1 MSSKKSLTAA
11 IVVLLLMSTIGSLIL
26 LGDGSELCYSRDGT
40 AIQTHDV
47 DGSEEVIENWKD
59 LHEIRDDSQGE
70 YVLGRDL
77 TEDVE
82 YYDTYASEEANDGEG
97 WRPIGLGE
105 EEIFQ
110 GRLDGGGFTIEG
122 LYIDR
127 ELFRVGLFNEI
138 GEGGEVVDIEIVD
151 AEVSGYVLTGTIAGI
166 NSGRI
171 ENTSVNSRVVGN
183 LNLGGLV
190 GNNTGIVK
198 GSYHEG
204 TVIGSS
210 TIIGGLVGINYHGK
224 ISECYSNGR
233 THGSGSTGG
242 LLGVNEEGY
251 VKRSYAV
258 GDTSG
263 EYIFA
268 GLVGSNRGNIS
279 DSYAIGSVTGQARL
293 GIFFDEDT
301 AGGLVG
307 NHHRGSIKD
316 CYAVAEVEAEK
327 NIGGLIARR
336 KNGAEVSSSFWDTDI
351 SETTHSEGGIGL
363 STDDM
368 KDLTVLTDEGWDIAT
383 VDNTSDRNTDHTW
396 NIVEDETYPFF
407 VWQEE
412 IVEYEWQGS
421 FFERFGL
428 YILIGIVVFIISI
441 VIVIFIIKRSTSDE
455 DKRIPLYEKK
465 HINNMITPPPPDDD
479 PTDDDLPPPP
489 PDDDPADEDL
499 PPPPD
504 T

>member
-1 MSSKKSLTAA
+1 MNSKKYLSVAL
-11 IVVLLLMSTIGSLIL
+11 VVLLLLSTIGSLIL

-40 AIQTHDV
+40 AMQNHDV

-59 LHEIRDDSQGE
+59 LHEIRDDLQGE

-77 TEDVE
+77 TEDAE
-82 YYDTYASEEANDGEG
+82 YYDMYASEDANDGEG
-97 WRPIGLGE
+97 WRPIGHGE
-105 EEIFQ
+105 DEIFQ
-110 GRLDGGGFTIEG
+110 GILDGKGFKIEG

-127 ELFRVGLFNEI
+127 DLFHVGLFNEI
-138 GEGGEVVDIEIVD
+138 GEGGEVLDIEIVD
-151 AEVSGYVLTGTIAGI
+151 AEVSGFVLTGTIAGI

-171 ENTSVNSRVVGN
+171 ENTSVNSRVVGD
-183 LNLGGLV
+183 LNSGGLV

-204 TVIGSS
+204 TVIG
-210 TIIGGLVGINYHGK
+210 TNLNLGGLVGINYHGK

-233 THGSGSTGG
+233 THGSGNTGG
-242 LLGVNEEGY
+242 LLGANEEGS

-258 GDTSG
+258 GDTIG
-263 EYIFA
+263 EYVFA

-279 DSYAIGSVTGQARL
+279 DSYAIGSVIGQARL

-307 NHHRGSIKD
+307 DHRRGSIKD

-336 KNGAEVSSSFWDTDI
+336 KNGAEISSSFWDTDI

-363 STDDM
+363 STEDM
-368 KDLTVLTDEGWDIAT
+368 KDLTSLSDKGWDIAS
-383 VDNTSDRNTDHTW
+383 VDNTSDRSTDHTW
-396 NIVEDETYPFF
+396 NIVDGDTYPFL

-412 IVEYEWQGS
+412 TVDYEWQGS

-428 YILIGIVVFIISI
+428 YIMIGIVFIISV
-441 VIVIFIIKRSTSDE
+441 VIVIFIKKRSASDE
-455 DKRIPLYEKK
+455 KDEKTPLGEKK
-465 HINNMITPPPPDDD
+465 TTTRLETPSPPEEYTEDPDLPSTPPS
-479 PTDDDLPPPP
+479 
-489 PDDDPADEDL
+489 
-499 PPPPD
+499 PPD
-504 T
+504 TRNESSSK